1 MTDST
6 SEFEGQIGRVPA
18 SVWQRELEKTT
29 GKFHLTAAWVAAT
42 FDPVFAIT
50 DYINI
55 PQGWSTLLVIRL
67 CVSLI
72 TIGTIMIRRKLKFSS
87 YIVALVPFVLISF
100 QNAFTYQYIN
110 EEGLLGQNLNYMA
123 LLIGAAMFVLWHWRF
138 SVLIVLF
145 SAMVTFLFV
154 ANNPLLAADTFFL
167 KGGLLL
173 MVSALFMIVL
183 IHTRYRLTAREIKA
197 RLALRA
203 SNKEIKE
210 QAAEIKRINENL
222 EQLVHERTQALE
234 RKNAALEEYAFI
246 NAHKLRS
253 PLASILGL
261 TNLLTSMELGKE
273 AAAINEHLK
282 LSANKLDDIIGD
294 ITKAIEKGDE

>member
-1 MTDST
+1 MTDRG
-6 SEFEGQIGRVPA
+6 SELEGELGRVPETL
-18 SVWQRELEKTT
+18 WQQELEKTT
-29 GKFHLTAAWVAAT
+29 SRFHITAAWVAVT
-42 FDPVFAIT
+42 FDPVFAVT

-55 PQGWSTLLVIRL
+55 PQGWSTLLVIRI

-72 TIGTIMIRRKLKFSS
+72 TIATIMLRKRLVFPS
-87 YIVALVPFVLISF
+87 YIVVMVPFVLISF

-110 EEGLLGQNLNYMA
+110 ESGLLGQNLNYMA

-138 SVLIVLF
+138 SVLIVLL

-154 ANNPLLAADTFFL
+154 ANNPGITANGFFL

-173 MVSALFMIVL
+173 MVSGLFMIVL
-183 IHTRYRLTAREIKA
+183 IQTRYRLTGKEIKA

-203 SNKEIKE
+203 SNKEIKA

-222 EQLVHERTQALE
+222 EKLVHERTQSLE
-234 RKNAALEEYAFI
+234 KKNAALEEYAFI

-261 TNLLTSMELGKE
+261 TNLLTKMDLGND

-282 LSANKLDDIIGD
+282 SSANKLDNIIGD

>member
-1 MTDST
+1 MTDK
-6 SEFEGQIGRVPA
+6 SEFEVQLGRVPEA
-18 SVWQRELEKTT
+18 SWQQELEKTT
-29 GKFHLTAAWVAAT
+29 GRFHLTAAWVAAI

-55 PQGWSTLLVIRL
+55 PQGWSTLLVIRI
-67 CVSLI
+67 CVSMI
-72 TIGTIMIRRKLKFSS
+72 TIGMIIMQRKLVFSS
-87 YIVALVPFVLISF
+87 YIVVMVPFALISL

-110 EEGLLGQNLNYMA
+110 EEGLLGQNLNYIA

-138 SVLIVLF
+138 SVLIVML
-145 SAMVTFLFV
+145 SAMATFLFV
-154 ANNPLLAADTFFL
+154 ANNPNITANGFFL

-173 MVSALFMIVL
+173 MVSGLFMIVL
-183 IHTRYRLTAREIKA
+183 IQTRYRLTASEIKA

-203 SNKEIKE
+203 SNNEIKD
-210 QAAEIKRINENL
+210 QAAEIRRINENL
-222 EQLVHERTQALE
+222 EKLVHERTQSLKK
-234 RKNAALEEYAFI
+234 KNAALEEYAFI

-261 TNLLTSMELGKE
+261 TNLLTKMDLGKD
-273 AAAINEHLK
+273 ASAINEHLK
-282 LSANKLDDIIGD
+282 SSATKLDSIIGD

>member
-1 MTDST
+1 MTNNAN
-6 SEFEGQIGRVPA
+6 FEGELGGVPA
-18 SVWQRELEKTT
+18 SVWQQEIEKTT
-29 GKFHLTAAWVAAT
+29 SKFHLTAAWVAVV

-55 PQGWSTLLVIRL
+55 PQGWSTLFMIRI
-67 CVSLI
+67 CVSVI
-72 TIGTIMIRRKLKFSS
+72 TIVTILVHRKLAFSS
-87 YIVALVPFVLISF
+87 YIVVMVPFVLISF

-123 LLIGAAMFVLWHWRF
+123 LLIGASMFVLWHWRF
-138 SVLIVLF
+138 SVLIILL
-145 SAMVTFLFV
+145 SAIVTFLFV
-154 ANNPLLAADTFFL
+154 ANNTLLTGEAFFL

-173 MVSALFMIVL
+173 IVSALFMIVL
-183 IHTRYRLTAREIKA
+183 IQTRYRLTSNEIRA

-203 SNKEIKE
+203 SNNEIKK

-222 EQLVHERTQALE
+222 EQIVHERTLSLE
-234 RKNAALEEYAFI
+234 KKNAALEEYAFI

-261 TNLLTSMELGKE
+261 TNLLTKMDLGKD

-282 LSANKLDDIIGD
+282 SSANKLDDIIGD

>member
-1 MTDST
+1 MTDK
-6 SEFEGQIGRVPA
+6 SEFEVQLGRVPEA
-18 SVWQRELEKTT
+18 SWQQELEKTT
-29 GKFHLTAAWVAAT
+29 GRFHLTAGWVAAI

-55 PQGWSTLLVIRL
+55 PQGWSTLLVIRI
-67 CVSLI
+67 CVSMI
-72 TIGTIMIRRKLKFSS
+72 TIGMIIMQRKLVFSS
-87 YIVALVPFVLISF
+87 YIVVMVPFALISL

-110 EEGLLGQNLNYMA
+110 EEGLLGQNLNYIA

-138 SVLIVLF
+138 SVLIVML
-145 SAMVTFLFV
+145 SAMATFLFV
-154 ANNPLLAADTFFL
+154 ANNPNITANGFFL

-173 MVSALFMIVL
+173 MVSGLFMIVL
-183 IHTRYRLTAREIKA
+183 IQTRYRLTASEIKA

-203 SNKEIKE
+203 SNNEIKD
-210 QAAEIKRINENL
+210 QAAEIRRINENL
-222 EQLVHERTQALE
+222 EKLVHERTQSLKK
-234 RKNAALEEYAFI
+234 KNAALEEYAFI

-261 TNLLTSMELGKE
+261 TNLLTKMDLGKD
-273 AAAINEHLK
+273 ASAINEHLK
-282 LSANKLDDIIGD
+282 SSATKLDSIIGD